1 LKEFVQNHEK
11 ENKNE
16 LKLKIQIAARVL
28 ANSYGKYIKKYKIL
42 NLILDHKEGEYWE
55 NWGDMNEYF
64 LQNIN

>member
-28 ANSYGKYIKKYKIL
+28 ANSYSKYIKKYKIL

-55 NWGDMNEYF
+55 NWDDMNEYF